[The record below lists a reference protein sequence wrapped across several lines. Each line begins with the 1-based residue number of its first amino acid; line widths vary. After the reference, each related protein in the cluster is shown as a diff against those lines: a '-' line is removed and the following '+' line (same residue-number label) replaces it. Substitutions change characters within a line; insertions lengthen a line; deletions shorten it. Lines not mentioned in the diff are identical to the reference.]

1 MVASNV
7 NGLNFV
13 FAHHA
18 SRFGRVGAYRN
29 THHITV
35 SGRHGFSIEQMNIE
49 EAGPGQTDEKNAW
62 QAVVSDINDP
72 ENLGT
77 ADINYWVVVG
87 NIGAKDV
94 FTCNG
99 GQGIRVRRIGKGDR

>member
-1 MVASNV
+1 MRNVVVTGYYNGIVVNEHTDRDNIVVASNV

-29 THHITV
+29 TYHITV
-35 SGRHGFSIEQMNIE
+35 CGRHGFSTEQMNIE

-62 QAVVSDINDP
+62 QAVVV
-72 ENLGT
+72 T
-77 ADINYWVVVG
+77 
-87 NIGAKDV
+87 
-94 FTCNG
+94 
-99 GQGIRVRRIGKGDR
+99 